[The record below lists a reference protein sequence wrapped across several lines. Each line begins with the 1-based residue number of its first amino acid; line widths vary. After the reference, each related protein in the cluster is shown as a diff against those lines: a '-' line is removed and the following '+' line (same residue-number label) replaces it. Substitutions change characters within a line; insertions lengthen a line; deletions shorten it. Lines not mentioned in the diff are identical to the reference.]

1 MKDASRIDTGTVIRG
16 IGVGSGTA
24 EGKLRFF
31 RRRSARTSG
40 AVYRGRESEL
50 GRLHNA
56 MQEVKV
62 RMEAICS
69 RAVRE
74 LGAAEAEIFEIHAML
89 LEDADFVETAEGE
102 IAGGRSAE
110 AAVECAA
117 EKYAAVLAALSD
129 PYLRARAADMRDVA
143 QQLLE
148 ALSEKTQADTETADT
163 PYILVAD
170 DLLPSETV
178 TLDKRLILGFVT
190 FTGTPNSHTSILARA
205 MGIPAL
211 VGTGGIDERAD
222 GEYAL
227 LDAADGV
234 LTVNP
239 DDGQKA
245 AFGKKAGRASELAAE
260 HDRYLRSLVNKPAI
274 TRGGHKMLIYANVG
288 DSQEAESASL
298 NGADGIGL
306 LRSEFLYLS
315 LDRYPTEEEL
325 YGSYRAVLDAMQ
337 GKRIVIRTLDI
348 GADKQIPYFDLPREE
363 NPALGF
369 RGVRLCLAR
378 ETVFKTQL
386 RAILRASAHGSI
398 SLMVPMIVS
407 SEEIRACRRLLEE
420 CKEELMRARQSFDA
434 NIEFG
439 IMIETP
445 AAAVMSDRLAA
456 EVDFFSVG
464 TNDLLQYTLA
474 ADRQNPRVSEICD
487 ANIEPVMRLI
497 EGAAQAIHATGGW
510 IGICGE
516 LAADLRLTQRFADM
530 EIDELSVSVPYL
542 LGVREKVI
550 ECK

>member
-1 MKDASRIDTGTVIRG
+1 MNEIRKDAAGTLVRG
-16 IGVGSGTA
+16 IGVGSGA
-24 EGKLRFF
+24 VEGELRFF
-31 RRRSARTSG
+31 RRRSVRTQT
-40 AVYRGRESEL
+40 VYRGREQEL
-50 GRLHNA
+50 QRLHKA
-56 MQEVKV
+56 MADVKA
-62 RMEAICS
+62 RMESIS
-69 RAVRE
+69 QRAVRE
-74 LGAAEAEIFEIHAML
+74 LGEAEAEIFEIHGML

-102 IAGGRSAE
+102 IADGNCAE
-110 AAVECAA
+110 RAVERAA
-117 EKYAAVLAALSD
+117 EKYASALAALPD

-143 QQLLE
+143 QQLLG
-148 ALSEKTQADTETADT
+148 ALGEKETVSDAPDT
-163 PYILVAD
+163 PHILVAD

-211 VGTGGIDERAD
+211 VGTGEIDASAD
-222 GEYAL
+222 GKHAL
-227 LDAADGV
+227 LDAAEGM

-239 DDGQKA
+239 DVAQRA
-245 AFGKKAGRASELAAE
+245 SFAQKAGRANELAAE
-260 HDRYLRSLVNKPAI
+260 HDRYLRSLINKPAI
-274 TRGGHKMLIYANVG
+274 TRRGHRMLIYANVG
-288 DSQEAESASL
+288 DEDEAEAAHL

-325 YGSYRAVLDAMQ
+325 YTSYRAVVDAMR
-337 GKRIVIRTLDI
+337 GKRIVIRTLDV
-348 GADKQIPYFDLPREE
+348 GADKQISYFDLPHEE

-369 RGVRLCLAR
+369 RGVRLCLSR
-378 ETVFKTQL
+378 EELFKTQL
-386 RAILRASAHGSI
+386 RAILRASAHGTI

-420 CKEELMRARQSFDA
+420 CKEDLMRARKSFDA

-445 AAAVMSDRLAA
+445 AAAVMSDVLAR

-474 ADRQNPRVSEICD
+474 ADRQNPRVSQICA

-497 EGAAQAIHATGGW
+497 EGAARAIHTSGGW

-516 LAADLRLTQRFADM
+516 LAADLHLTQRFADM